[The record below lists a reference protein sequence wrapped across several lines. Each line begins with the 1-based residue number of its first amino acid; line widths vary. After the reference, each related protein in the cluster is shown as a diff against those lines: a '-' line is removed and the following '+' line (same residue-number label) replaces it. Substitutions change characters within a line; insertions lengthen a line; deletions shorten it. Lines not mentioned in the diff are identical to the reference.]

1 MCITLAHAAV
11 VNMTKRFNEVSD
23 WVASV
28 IITEENP
35 KRRIKTIVK
44 FIEVAECLKRLGN
57 YNGVMEIFSAFQRG
71 PVARLKKSFQVSV
84 T

>member
-1 MCITLAHAAV
+1 MLLKLTELV

-35 KRRIKTIVK
+35 KKRNKLIVK
-44 FIEVAECLKRLGN
+44 FIEIAECLKKIGN

-71 PVARLKKSFQVSV
+71 PVARLKVS
-84 T
+84 

>member
-1 MCITLAHAAV
+1 
-11 VNMTKRFNEVSD
+11 MTKRFNEVSD

-35 KRRIKTIVK
+35 KRRVKVILK
-44 FIEVAECLKRLGN
+44 FIEVAECLKKLGN

-71 PVARLKKSFQVSV
+71 PVARLKKSFQVCMNGGKEV
-84 T
+84 EDLTLE